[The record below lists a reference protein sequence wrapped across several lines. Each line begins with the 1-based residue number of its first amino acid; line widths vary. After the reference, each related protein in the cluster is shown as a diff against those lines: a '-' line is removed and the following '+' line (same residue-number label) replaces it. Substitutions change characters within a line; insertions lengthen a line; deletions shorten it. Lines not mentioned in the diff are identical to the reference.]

1 MKIKSFMMMMVAAAT
16 VVLGFSSCGSDD
28 DEPEVAVATQVAGSY
43 TGNEVVMVMGEESSN
58 DTKTYV
64 FTKVLDT
71 AVDLTIP
78 EMGMGGHM
86 SIPALLVKNIPLK
99 KIDNIINGNLSSYT
113 GTVTNADGD
122 EKAFTITK
130 LAIVVDN
137 KNIAVTYSLKYGN
150 MPMSMETTFIGT
162 KK

>member
-1 MKIKSFMMMMVAAAT
+1 MKIKSFMMMVAAAT
-16 VVLGFSSCGSDD
+16 VVLGFSSCSSDD
-28 DEPEVAVATQVAGSY
+28 DESEVAVATQVAGSY
-43 TGNEVVMVMGEESSN
+43 TGKEVVMVMGEESSN
-58 DTKTYV
+58 ETKTYL
-64 FTKVLDT
+64 FAKTIDT

>member
-16 VVLGFSSCGSDD
+16 VVLGFTSCGSDD

-43 TGNEVVMVMGEESSN
+43 TGNEVVVVMGEESSN
-58 DTKTYV
+58 ETKTYV

-86 SIPALLVKNIPLK
+86 SIPSLSVKNIPLK
-99 KIDNIINGNLSSYT
+99 KNGNTIGGELASYA
-113 GTVTNADGD
+113 GTVINADGA
-122 EKAFTITK
+122 EKAFTITG
-130 LAIVVDN
+130 LVILIDGN
-137 KNIAVTYSLKYGN
+137 NIAVTYSLKYGN
-150 MPMSMETTFIGT
+150 MPMSMETTLIGT